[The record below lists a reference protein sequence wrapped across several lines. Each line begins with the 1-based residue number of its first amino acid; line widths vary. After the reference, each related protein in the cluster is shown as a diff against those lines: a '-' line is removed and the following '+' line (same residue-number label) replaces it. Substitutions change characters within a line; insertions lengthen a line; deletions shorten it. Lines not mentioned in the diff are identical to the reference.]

1 MITGFINLLRK
12 LTRLFSF
19 RDKKDTTATVPQDPR
34 LSFQEEERPELRR
47 RNSFGPIID
56 LNTSEYS
63 DFYQPTHAE
72 EEAYRALFA
81 PRLPLPGNLFVA
93 PAPPAH
99 VIIPHHAAKQ
109 LGGRSRTFGRSRS
122 LDLPPPDWRTYDE
135 FFEAKYGPPPPPK
148 EKEKDE

>member
-1 MITGFINLLRK
+1 MITGLDHLLRK

-19 RDKKDTTATVPQDPR
+19 RDKKDSTATVPQDP
-34 LSFQEEERPELRR
+34 LPSEEKIDLHR

-56 LNTSEYS
+56 LTTSDY
-63 DFYQPTHAE
+63 YQPTLQE
-72 EEAYRALFA
+72 EVAYRALFA
-81 PRLPLPGNLFVA
+81 PRLPLPGNLSTA
-93 PAPPAH
+93 PTPSAP
-99 VIIPHHAAKQ
+99 VLLSHHEAKQ
-109 LGGRSRTFGRSRS
+109 LGGRNRTFGRSRS